1 MSNGPETRLERG
13 NGLASSISLAA
24 LEQREAT
31 RVSFR
36 VPGAP
41 APKGSRIPG
50 RRKDGSIFTRPASK
64 GEKPWVETVAL
75 IARGHRPPG
84 GKPLEPPYRVELT
97 FVMPTPKRP
106 SHEWP
111 SVGDLD
117 KLERAVLDGL
127 KTGGL
132 IVDDRHVTDLHSSKR
147 FGDPSTIGVQITI
160 A

>member
-1 MSNGPETRLERG
+1 MGASVQPKRDD
-13 NGLASSISLAA
+13 GLAPALPLAA
-24 LEQREAT
+24 VEQRPAP

-36 VPGAP
+36 IPGTP

-64 GEKPWVETVAL
+64 RELPWTETVAL

-84 GKPLEPPYRVELT
+84 GKPLEPPYEIELA
-97 FVMPTPKRP
+97 FVMPKGKRAKY
-106 SHEWP
+106 EWP
-111 SVGDLD
+111 SSSGDLD

-132 IVDDRHVTDLHSSKR
+132 IVDDRHVTDLHASKR

>member
-1 MSNGPETRLERG
+1 MSNACGLERG
-13 NGLASSISLAA
+13 NGVATSISLTA

-36 VPGAP
+36 VPGTP

-75 IARGHRPPG
+75 IARGYRPPG
-84 GKPLEPPYRVELT
+84 GKPLEPPYEIELV
-97 FVMPTPKRP
+97 FVMPRPEHPKYA
-106 SHEWP
+106 WP
-111 SVGDLD
+111 TIGDVD

-147 FGDPSTIGVQITI
+147 FGDPPTIGVQIRI

>member
-1 MSNGPETRLERG
+1 MATSV
-13 NGLASSISLAA
+13 SLAA
-24 LEQREAT
+24 LVKREAA

-36 VPGAP
+36 VPGTP

-64 GEKPWVETVAL
+64 GEKPWVEAVAL
-75 IARGHRPPG
+75 IARGHRLPG
-84 GKPLEPPYRVELT
+84 AKPLEPPYEVELV
-97 FVMPTPKRP
+97 FVMPRPESPKYD
-106 SHEWP
+106 WP
-111 SVGDLD
+111 TVGDVD

-127 KTGGL
+127 TLGGL
-132 IVDDRHVTDLHSSKR
+132 IRDDRHVTDLHSSKR

>member
-1 MSNGPETRLERG
+1 MTNDAYGLVG
-13 NGLASSISLAA
+13 NDNMATSISLAA

-36 VPGAP
+36 VPGTP

-64 GEKPWVETVAL
+64 GEKPWTEAVAL

-84 GKPLEPPYRVELT
+84 GKPLEPPYKVELS
-97 FVMPTPKRP
+97 FVMPMPKRP

-111 SVGDLD
+111 STGDID
-117 KLERAVLDGL
+117 KYVRSTFDGL
-127 KTGGL
+127 VIGGL
-132 IVDDRHVTDLHSSKR
+132 ILDDRHIVDLCTSKR